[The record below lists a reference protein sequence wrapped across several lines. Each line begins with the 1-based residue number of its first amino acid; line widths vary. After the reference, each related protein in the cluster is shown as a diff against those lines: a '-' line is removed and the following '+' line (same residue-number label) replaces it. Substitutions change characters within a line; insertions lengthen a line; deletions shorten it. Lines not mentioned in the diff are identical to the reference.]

1 MTGRAIISTILFLVA
16 MVMMIIIILSVFG
29 IIDLDSRGLVSK
41 KYRLYSDSIEAVVA
55 SLQDLDYPVIT
66 IGQSDFPY
74 TFLRV
79 YYTDC
84 AKIQYIVNDD
94 SELQALL
101 KSLINNKG
109 CEQIKKENDIL
120 MFQFISNLDDSKGI
134 LVTLNDQ
141 KPPSNTIAGIK
152 LLTEEIAPNTY
163 YYETKLKG

>member
-1 MTGRAIISTILFLVA
+1 MTDRAMILTILFLIA
-16 MVMMIIIILSVFG
+16 TIILIIILSVFG
-29 IIDLDSRGLVSK
+29 IIDLDARDLVSK

-109 CEQIKKENDIL
+109 CEQIKKENNVL

-141 KPPSNTIAGIK
+141 KPPSINIAGIK

>member
-1 MTGRAIISTILFLVA
+1 
-16 MVMMIIIILSVFG
+16 
-29 IIDLDSRGLVSK
+29 
-41 KYRLYSDSIEAVVA
+41 
-55 SLQDLDYPVIT
+55 
-66 IGQSDFPY
+66 
-74 TFLRV
+74 
-79 YYTDC
+79 

-109 CEQIKKENDIL
+109 CEQIKKENNVL

-141 KPPSNTIAGIK
+141 KPPSINIAGIK